1 MSTTSLMRSTGL
13 YPLFEDFFRPWDD
26 WAGRNGFG
34 GLLRQN
40 SVPAVN
46 ISENETDFT
55 VTMAAPGLKKSDFK
69 IDVKSNLLTISSETE
84 KDTEQEEEGY
94 KRKEYSYNSF
104 SRSFTLPEQVDK
116 DKIEANYENGILKL
130 RIPKMEEARN
140 QNSVKQITVN

>member
-1 MSTTSLMRSTGL
+1 MRSTGL

-26 WAGRNGFG
+26 WADRNGFG

-46 ISENETDFT
+46 ISENETDFI

-84 KDTEQEEEGY
+84 KDTERKEEGY

-116 DKIEANYENGILKL
+116 DKIEANYEEGILKL
-130 RIPKMEEARN
+130 RIPKIEEARS
-140 QNSVKQITVN
+140 QNSVTKITVN